1 VGSGLSTG
9 SVVLEPGGLP
19 AGVVNG
25 QIWYDSGLQKFRV
38 YEDGQASDMKVPG
51 AAGTEIG
58 SLYKSDLVATNSQ
71 TYVDAMGG
79 QSVVPP
85 LNASYFVIFEGEI
98 TDATPNLFIAITK
111 NGVEVT
117 DSEREYGPLALG
129 NSFIMSTVLPSLL
142 TSDNI
147 AAVFKRDSGGNPSAQ
162 VAIRRRRL
170 TLIQKA

>member
-1 VGSGLSTG
+1 VGSGLSTQ
-9 SVVLEPGGLP
+9 SIVLEPGSLP
-19 AGVVNG
+19 PGVVDG
-25 QIWYDSGLQKFRV
+25 QIWYDAGLNKFRV
-38 YEDGQASDMKVPG
+38 YEDGQAVDMRSPSS
-51 AAGTEIG
+51 AGTEIA
-58 SLYKSDLVATNSQ
+58 SLYRSDEVLTNSQ

-85 LNASYFVIFEGEI
+85 LNATYFAVFEGEI

>member
-1 VGSGLSTG
+1 MTPMR
-9 SVVLEPGGLP
+9 SVMLFAFALITKP
-19 AGVVNG
+19 AAV
-25 QIWYDSGLQKFRV
+25 
-38 YEDGQASDMKVPG
+38 
-51 AAGTEIG
+51 
-58 SLYKSDLVATNSQ
+58 
-71 TYVDAMGG
+71 
-79 QSVVPP
+79 
-85 LNASYFVIFEGEI
+85 FEGEI